1 MSAFFSLG
9 IESCLGFGI
18 WNFPL
23 EHDENQGPRVRRD
36 SCHGHA
42 PRARA
47 FYEGVLG
54 LKISEEMMSGKWVE
68 YSLGNNTLAIASVGP
83 QWLTSDQRTGAAL
96 EGEKFDEAVKWLKD
110 RHVSFVMEAYESPCC
125 WMAIIKDPDGNNIV
139 IHKLKPENEKE
150 PCV

>member
-1 MSAFFSLG
+1 MKVKGLAFVG
-9 IESCLGFGI
+9 I
-18 WNFPL
+18 PVT
-23 EHDENQGPRVRRD
+23 DM
-36 SCHGHA
+36 
-42 PRARA
+42 PRARS

-54 LKISEEMMSGKWVE
+54 LKVSEEMMSGKWVE

-83 QWLTSDQRTGAAL
+83 QWLPSDQGTGAAL
-96 EGEKFDEAVKWLKD
+96 EVENFDEAVKSLKD
-110 RHVSFVMEAYESPCC
+110 RHVLFVVEAYESPCC